1 MQFQSHR
8 VHRRQSSKH
17 CNILRKYDQYES
29 RDGES
34 LSLGHGQVQFP
45 PLTDERLA
53 EQVFND
59 WVKNE
64 GTTPT
69 VASPMTLTPPDF
81 ANPNMSEISNAIRAN
96 TDVVQQLVQTIK
108 TLTAALNLMKG
119 KTVHKGT
126 SMKAHNKK
134 VVRYKNYVIK
144 FLRGTKKGR
153 ATRGTLRRNL
163 VKLESRFLSLVL
175 KELVDNKTIEKKGQV
190 YALVQNDD

>member
-1 MQFQSHR
+1 MDWIS
-8 VHRRQSSKH
+8 
-17 CNILRKYDQYES
+17 
-29 RDGES
+29 GES
-34 LSLGHGQVQFP
+34 HKENS
-45 PLTDERLA
+45 
-53 EQVFND
+53 
-59 WVKNE
+59 
-64 GTTPT
+64 
-69 VASPMTLTPPDF
+69 TPPGYRV

-134 VVRYKNYVIK
+134 VVRYKNYVIQ

-175 KELVDNKTIEKKGQV
+175 KELVENKTIEKKGQV